1 MKSYLKTHAF
11 QLSLTAVLALA
22 AVFGVLPAEASS
34 LPMFALM
41 AAPTFDITEQVAQT
55 RKQSSRRVEFTYHI
69 DANTLGDL
77 TGLAASETAGFASLP
92 AGYVHE
98 RLDVVLRTAEGA
110 AATVDIGTE
119 ADPDCFMDGGSVNG
133 TPDAHVAL
141 AGTEAAVPGTYYDVS
156 TPVRLGPP
164 AAAATLDDCIFDV
177 TFVGYMMD
185 TGDEK

>member
-1 MKSYLKTHAF
+1 MKSYIQTHAF
-11 QLSLTAVLALA
+11 QLSVTAVLALA
-22 AVFGVLPAEASS
+22 AVFGFLPAEASA

-69 DANTLGDL
+69 DANTLGDG
-77 TGLAASETAGFASLP
+77 TGLVAAETAGFGSLP

-98 RLDVVLRTAEGA
+98 RLDAVLRTAEGV

-119 ADPDCFMDGGSVNG
+119 ADPDCFMDGGNVNG
-133 TPDAHVAL
+133 TPDANIAL
-141 AGTEAAVPGTYYDVS
+141 AGTEAATPGTYYDVN

-164 AAAATLDDCIFDV
+164 AAANTLDDCIFDI
-177 TFVGYMMD
+177 TFVGYLVD
-185 TGDEK
+185 TGNEK